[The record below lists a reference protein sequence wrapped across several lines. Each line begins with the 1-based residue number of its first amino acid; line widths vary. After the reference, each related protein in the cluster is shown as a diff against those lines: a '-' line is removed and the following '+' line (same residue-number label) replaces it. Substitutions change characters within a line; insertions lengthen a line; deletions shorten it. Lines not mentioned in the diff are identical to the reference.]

1 MRSQGGCACAPRV
14 DEVGVEVGMEVVQFL
29 FVSRASPT
37 HPSIHTL
44 ENLTTMNPLQF
55 HQPWERKRIPPGSAS
70 QRIPTVRTRRRG
82 RGSVPTSWAP
92 TRLGCR
98 VGSVGRS
105 VPVGGMRLCSQGGCA
120 CAPRGD
126 ALALPGGM
134 RLRSQGC
141 WSVLMDWRVAGWVC
155 LMYPAKAAAGPA
167 SSSQPAWPQSQQAR
181 LGWLGKIDSL
191 SVGWGGGRV
200 REREWVGCIERHGP
214 CRPHA
219 RRQCLH
225 SRPLQGLE
233 GREGW
238 GWGD

>member
-1 MRSQGGCACAPRV
+1 M
-14 DEVGVEVGMEVVQFL
+14 
-29 FVSRASPT
+29 T
-37 HPSIHTL
+37 PSNSI
-44 ENLTTMNPLQF
+44 N
-55 HQPWERKRIPPGSAS
+55 PGSAS
-70 QRIPTVRTRRRG
+70 ASP
-82 RGSVPTSWAP
+82 
-92 TRLGCR
+92 LGAQAHPHCQDTTPR
-98 VGSVGRS
+98 PWIRANVVGTDEAWVSGWVSRSVGPS
-105 VPVGGMRLCSQGGCA
+105 GGMRLCSQGGCA

-200 REREWVGCIERHGP
+200 REREWVGCIERHGR
-214 CRPHA
+214 RPHA